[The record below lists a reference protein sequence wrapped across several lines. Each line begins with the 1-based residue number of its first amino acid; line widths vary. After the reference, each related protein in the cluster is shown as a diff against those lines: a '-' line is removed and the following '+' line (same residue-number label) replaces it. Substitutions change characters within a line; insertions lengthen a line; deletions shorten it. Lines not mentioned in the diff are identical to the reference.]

1 MPRKPPDDPVFDP
14 FWAAF
19 PPRRPSPRE
28 RARRRFHALI
38 KAGIATAEE
47 LTAAAR
53 AYAAE
58 KRATKADPQYNLM
71 ASTFLADDC
80 WRDYVPAED
89 TAEPS
94 PVPDLDTGVHPFG
107 GLVDRVGIK
116 RWSTW
121 FRPLRLER
129 DGDLKI
135 VIAPSKFHADRI
147 RADFEQLLRE
157 AWGEVEVRP

>member
-1 MPRKPPDDPVFDP
+1 
-14 FWAAF
+14 
-19 PPRRPSPRE
+19 
-28 RARRRFHALI
+28 
-38 KAGIATAEE
+38 
-47 LTAAAR
+47 
-53 AYAAE
+53 
-58 KRATKADPQYNLM
+58 M